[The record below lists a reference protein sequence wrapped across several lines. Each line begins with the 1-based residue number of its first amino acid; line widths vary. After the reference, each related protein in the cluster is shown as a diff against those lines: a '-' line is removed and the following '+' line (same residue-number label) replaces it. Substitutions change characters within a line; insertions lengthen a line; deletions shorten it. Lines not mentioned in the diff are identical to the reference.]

1 MQAIPRR
8 CCSRELHGWA
18 MLGHRRGPRGQL
30 RIAAIQA
37 QAPGDAYR
45 AADREAG
52 DRMMGQ
58 GLGAVAMG
66 IMVVDLVKEMP
77 HVFAQGLI
85 DRHERLASA
94 TAMGLCR
101 LPPELEPATI
111 DRVLPPRS
119 LRKTAGKSGFVRT
132 VEDAAGAMGQALVGQ
147 DDPSGQVVLKVPE
160 LALVLK
166 QIAEDRR
173 LVGDYGSRRH
183 HGPFHH
189 APPLS

>member
-1 MQAIPRR
+1 
-8 CCSRELHGWA
+8 
-18 MLGHRRGPRGQL
+18 
-30 RIAAIQA
+30 
-37 QAPGDAYR
+37 
-45 AADREAG
+45 
-52 DRMMGQ
+52 
-58 GLGAVAMG
+58 MG

-77 HVFAQGLI
+77 HVFAPGLI

-94 TAMGLCR
+94 TAMGLCL
-101 LPPELEPATI
+101 LPPELQPATI

-119 LRKTAGKSGFVRT
+119 LRKKAGKSGFVRT